1 MIEITMTFLS
11 AYGAFIIAQLLGLS
25 GVIACVIAGMI
36 AGSWGARGMRPS
48 TRAAADSYWNYTAF
62 LLNSVVFLLIGTQ
75 IQLPTLT
82 HYLPEILI
90 GWVAINIS
98 RAAVV
103 YTKFAIMRLAGS
115 TDFPLTWA
123 TIIGW
128 GGLRGGLSMVLALA
142 LPHTFKHR
150 EMILHTTYGVVLLT
164 LLVQGLTIK
173 PLLRGLRLRGTHEA
187 TRRPDAGVKPALR
200 ETSDQGAGCGG
211 GRVIARVASIHPNAN
226 TATRPCRIGSDPAF

>member
-1 MIEITMTFLS
+1 LS
-11 AYGAFIIAQLLGLS
+11 I
-25 GVIACVIAGMI
+25 
-36 AGSWGARGMRPS
+36 
-48 TRAAADSYWNYTAF
+48 
-62 LLNSVVFLLIGTQ
+62 
-75 IQLPTLT
+75 LT

-103 YTKFAIMRLAGS
+103 YAKYAIMRLAGS

-173 PLLRGLRLRGTHEA
+173 PLLRGLRLQGT
-187 TRRPDAGVKPALR
+187 
-200 ETSDQGAGCGG
+200 Q
-211 GRVIARVASIHPNAN
+211 
-226 TATRPCRIGSDPAF
+226 

>member
-1 MIEITMTFLS
+1 
-11 AYGAFIIAQLLGLS
+11 
-25 GVIACVIAGMI
+25 
-36 AGSWGARGMRPS
+36 MRPA
-48 TRAAADSYWNYTAF
+48 TRGAADSYWDYTAF

-75 IQLPTLT
+75 IQLSTLT

-90 GWVAINIS
+90 GWIAINIS
-98 RAAVV
+98 RGAVV

-115 TDFPLTWA
+115 TGFPLAWA

-142 LPHTFKHR
+142 LPHAFKHR

-173 PLLRGLRLRGTHEA
+173 PLLRGLRLQGTHEA
-187 TRRPDAGVKPALR
+187 AVAD
-200 ETSDQGAGCGG
+200 GA
-211 GRVIARVASIHPNAN
+211 AAPEL
-226 TATRPCRIGSDPAF
+226 